1 MEVLRI
7 ESALVEHGLA
17 LVDEILLRTVRSDVA
32 ILSQTSRRVVRA
44 GGKRLRPRVLLDA
57 YLALEGQD
65 VARAAP
71 VAAAV
76 ELLHTASL
84 IHDDIND
91 HSALRRGQPSVNAEL
106 GDSLAL
112 LMGDFIFVHF
122 IDLLADFDP
131 TVIRVLSRCCI
142 DIVEGET
149 REMLHWGDVDTDEQ
163 TYLAVVA
170 QKTGSLLS
178 AAARLGGILAG
189 GTEAQVEAL
198 AGYGLHLGLAF
209 QIRDDLLDF
218 VGNDSAL
225 GKPVAEDLGQ
235 GKVTLAPIR
244 ALQVSPGGFAC
255 LMSGDWGRVGDLLR
269 RTGALDYAMHVAR
282 AQVHEAKAAL
292 QLLAPSDARE
302 ELSALADLAVQRCR

>member
-1 MEVLRI
+1 M
-7 ESALVEHGLA
+7 
-17 LVDEILLRTVRSDVA
+17 
-32 ILSQTSRRVVRA
+32 VRA
-44 GGKRLRPRVLLDA
+44 GGKRLRPRVLLGA
-57 YLALEGQD
+57 YQALGGED

-71 VAAAV
+71 VAAAI

-106 GDSLAL
+106 GDNLAL
-112 LMGDFIFVHF
+112 LMGDFIFVRF
-122 IDLLADFDP
+122 IGLLATFDP
-131 TVIRVLSRCCI
+131 AVIKVLAGCCT

-149 REMLHWGDVDTDEQ
+149 REMLHWGDVDMDEQ
-163 TYLAVVA
+163 TYLSVIA
-170 QKTGSLLS
+170 QKTGSLIS
-178 AAARLGGILAG
+178 AAARLGGVLAG

-198 AGYGLHLGLAF
+198 ASYGLHLGLAF

-218 VGNDSAL
+218 VGNDGAL

-244 ALQVSPGGFAC
+244 ALQASPGGLAC
-255 LMSGDWGRVGDLLR
+255 LMSGDWGRVCDLLR

-292 QLLAPSDARE
+292 QLLAPSDASE
-302 ELSALADLAVQRCR
+302 ELSALADFAVQRCR